1 MAHALVVDAD
11 LEIQR
16 CLSDIIRGE
25 GMTISLADSV
35 RKGRIEIGR
44 HRPNIAFIN
53 QSLPDGEGLSLVA
66 DLPGRQQT
74 AMVLMAAKPSVET
87 ALLALR
93 AGVSD
98 FLPFPL
104 ELKRVHQA
112 LASVG
117 AAPEAPP
124 LGAGIG
130 TDSSAE
136 PGWFGSLLGRCP
148 AMLVLYDQL
157 ARVAPTAATVMLVGE
172 SGTGKELAA
181 QTIHRLS
188 RRARQPFFPLNC
200 GAVSAQLIESE
211 LFGHEKGSF
220 TGADRQHKGFFERA
234 DGGTIFLDEI
244 TEMPLELQVKL
255 LRVLE
260 TGAFTRVGSV
270 QPIQTN
276 VRLISATN
284 RIPEQAVKG
293 GKLREDL
300 YHRLNAFPVRLPP
313 LRERID
319 DIEILASH
327 FLLEL
332 NRSEG
337 AQKCF
342 ADGVLGRWK
351 DAPWPGN
358 VRQLKNVVQR
368 AFILGDQ
375 FLTADEMPDDD
386 EMGVAR
392 AESHK
397 GPMEGRGQGPSAGGF
412 SSDRRGVVIR
422 IGTSIE
428 SAQRQLALA
437 TLVQC
442 AWVEDRAA
450 AMLGISL
457 GHLAKLAGNHQTT
470 QSNQSLRGTPIAP
483 DGFEQ
488 PTLTRS

>member
-16 CLSDIIRGE
+16 CLAEIVRGE
-25 GMTISLADSV
+25 GMTLSLADSI

-53 QSLPDGEGLSLVA
+53 QSLPDGEGLTLIS
-66 DLPGRQQT
+66 DLPRREQT
-74 AMVLMAAKPSVET
+74 ATVLMAAKPSVET

-93 AGVSD
+93 AGVFD
-98 FLPFPL
+98 FLPLPL

-117 AAPEAPP
+117 VSSEAAP

-148 AMLVLYDQL
+148 AMTALYDQL
-157 ARVAPTAATVMLVGE
+157 ARVAPTSATVLLVGE

-211 LFGHEKGSF
+211 LFGHERGSF

-234 DGGTIFLDEI
+234 DGGTIFLDEV

-284 RIPEQAVKG
+284 RIPEQAVQA

-313 LRERID
+313 LRERVD
-319 DIEILASH
+319 DIELLASY

-337 AQKCF
+337 AQKRF
-342 ADGVLGRWK
+342 GDSILARWK
-351 DAPWPGN
+351 IASWPGN
-358 VRQLKNVVQR
+358 VRQLKNAVQR
-368 AFILGDQ
+368 AFILADQ
-375 FLTADEMPDDD
+375 LLTVEELPIG
-386 EMGVAR
+386 E
-392 AESHK
+392 ET
-397 GPMEGRGQGPSAGGF
+397 GPEQSALNQAPRGGSLLGTPSAGGF

-422 IGTSIE
+422 IGTSID

-457 GHLAKLAGNHQTT
+457 EHLTKLAGD
-470 QSNQSLRGTPIAP
+470 SRLNQLN
-483 DGFEQ
+483 Q
-488 PTLTRS
+488 

>member
-1 MAHALVVDAD
+1 
-11 LEIQR
+11 
-16 CLSDIIRGE
+16 
-25 GMTISLADSV
+25 MTA
-35 RKGRIEIGR
+35 
-44 HRPNIAFIN
+44 
-53 QSLPDGEGLSLVA
+53 
-66 DLPGRQQT
+66 
-74 AMVLMAAKPSVET
+74 
-87 ALLALR
+87 
-93 AGVSD
+93 
-98 FLPFPL
+98 
-104 ELKRVHQA
+104 
-112 LASVG
+112 
-117 AAPEAPP
+117 
-124 LGAGIG
+124 
-130 TDSSAE
+130 
-136 PGWFGSLLGRCP
+136 
-148 AMLVLYDQL
+148 LYDQL
-157 ARVAPTAATVMLVGE
+157 ARVAPTSATVLLVGE

-211 LFGHEKGSF
+211 LFGHERGSF

-234 DGGTIFLDEI
+234 DGGTIFLDEV

-284 RIPEQAVKG
+284 RIPEQAVQA

-313 LRERID
+313 LRERVD
-319 DIEILASH
+319 DIELLASH

-337 AQKCF
+337 AQKRLE
-342 ADGVLGRWK
+342 DGVLARWK
-351 DAPWPGN
+351 IAPWPGN
-358 VRQLKNVVQR
+358 VRQLRNAVQR
-368 AFILGDQ
+368 AFILADQ
-375 FLTADEMPDDD
+375 FLTVEEPSFDD
-386 EMGVAR
+386 ESSTER
-392 AESHK
+392 SSL
-397 GPMEGRGQGPSAGGF
+397 SAGQMVGGSLGPGAGGGF
-412 SSDRRGVVIR
+412 PGDRRGVVIR
-422 IGTSIE
+422 IGTSID

-457 GHLAKLAGNHQTT
+457 EHLARLAGDSRLT
-470 QSNQSLRGTPIAP
+470 QPSR
-483 DGFEQ
+483 
-488 PTLTRS
+488 

>member
-16 CLSDIIRGE
+16 FLSEIVRGE
-25 GMTISLADSV
+25 GMTLSLADSV

-53 QSLPDGEGLSLVA
+53 ESLPDGEGLTLIS
-66 DLPGRQQT
+66 DLPGREQT
-74 AMVLMAAKPSVET
+74 ATVLMAAKPSVET

-93 AGVSD
+93 AGVFD
-98 FLPFPL
+98 FLPLPL
-104 ELKRVHQA
+104 ELKRVQLA

-117 AAPEAPP
+117 VSPEAHA
-124 LGAGIG
+124 LGAGVG
-130 TDSSAE
+130 NDCSAE

-148 AMLVLYDQL
+148 AMSELYDQL
-157 ARVAPTAATVMLVGE
+157 ARVAPTSATVLLVGE

-188 RRARQPFFPLNC
+188 RRSRQPFFPLNC

-211 LFGHEKGSF
+211 LFGHERGSF

-234 DGGTIFLDEI
+234 DGGTIFLDEV

-284 RIPEQAVKG
+284 RIPEQAVQD

-313 LRERID
+313 LRERRD
-319 DIEILASH
+319 DIELLASH

-332 NRSEG
+332 NRIEG

-342 ADGVLGRWK
+342 GDGALARWK

-375 FLTADEMPDDD
+375 FLMADDALVDD
-386 EMGVAR
+386 EADTAR
-392 AESHK
+392 TTAHK
-397 GPMEGRGQGPSAGGF
+397 RLVPGRSLAPPVDGGF

-422 IGTSIE
+422 IGTSID

-442 AWVEDRAA
+442 AWAEDRAA

-457 GHLAKLAGNHQTT
+457 EHLAQLAGESRPNHAG
-470 QSNQSLRGTPIAP
+470 R
-483 DGFEQ
+483 
-488 PTLTRS
+488 

>member
-11 LEIQR
+11 LEVQR
-16 CLSDIIRGE
+16 CLSEIVRGE
-25 GMTISLADSV
+25 GMTLSLADSV

-53 QSLPDGEGLSLVA
+53 QSLPDGDGLTLIS
-66 DLPGRQQT
+66 DLPGREHT
-74 AMVLMAAKPSVET
+74 ATVLMAAKPSVET

-93 AGVSD
+93 AGVID
-98 FLPFPL
+98 FLPMPL

-117 AAPEAPP
+117 ASPEARPQ
-124 LGAGIG
+124 GAGIG
-130 TDSSAE
+130 TDCSAE
-136 PGWFGSLLGRCP
+136 PGWFGSLLGKCP
-148 AMLVLYDQL
+148 AMLALYDQL
-157 ARVAPTAATVMLVGE
+157 SRVAPTSATVLLVGE

-211 LFGHEKGSF
+211 LFGHERGSF

-234 DGGTIFLDEI
+234 DGGTIFLDEV

-284 RIPEQAVKG
+284 RIPEQAVQA

-313 LRERID
+313 LRERVE
-319 DIEILASH
+319 DIELLAGH

-337 AQKCF
+337 VQKYF
-342 ADGVLGRWK
+342 GPGVLERWK
-351 DAPWPGN
+351 NAPWPGN
-358 VRQLKNVVQR
+358 VRQLKNLVQR

-375 FLTADEMPDDD
+375 FLTAAELPVDDD
-386 EMGVAR
+386 TDAALSASPKASTEGWGLR
-392 AESHK
+392 PPAE
-397 GPMEGRGQGPSAGGF
+397 GGF
-412 SSDRRGVVIR
+412 STDRRGVVIR
-422 IGTSIE
+422 IGTSLD

-457 GHLAKLAGNHQTT
+457 EQLAKLASGSHP
-470 QSNQSLRGTPIAP
+470 NQLIR
-483 DGFEQ
+483 
-488 PTLTRS
+488 

>member
-16 CLSDIIRGE
+16 CLSDIVRGE
-25 GMTISLADSV
+25 GMTLSLADSV

-53 QSLPDGEGLSLVA
+53 QSLPDGEGLTLIS
-66 DLPGRQQT
+66 DLPGREQT
-74 AMVLMAAKPSVET
+74 ATVLMAAKPSVET

-93 AGVSD
+93 AGVFD
-98 FLPFPL
+98 FLPLPL

-112 LASVG
+112 LASLGVS
-117 AAPEAPP
+117 PEAPP

-130 TDSSAE
+130 TDFSAE

-148 AMLVLYDQL
+148 AMTALYDQL
-157 ARVAPTAATVMLVGE
+157 ARVAPTSATVLLVGE

-211 LFGHEKGSF
+211 LFGHERGSF

-234 DGGTIFLDEI
+234 DGGTIFLDEV

-284 RIPEQAVKG
+284 RIPEQAVQA

-319 DIEILASH
+319 DIELLATH

-337 AQKCF
+337 AQKRF
-342 ADGVLGRWK
+342 GDGVLARWK
-351 DAPWPGN
+351 IAPWPGN
-358 VRQLKNVVQR
+358 VRQLRNAVQR
-368 AFILGDQ
+368 AFILADQ
-375 FLTADEMPDDD
+375 LLTAEELPFDD
-386 EMGVAR
+386 ETGTERTSLYVGTAVGGSL
-392 AESHK
+392 APE
-397 GPMEGRGQGPSAGGF
+397 AGSRF
-412 SSDRRGVVIR
+412 PSDRRGVVIR
-422 IGTSIE
+422 IGTSID

-457 GHLAKLAGNHQTT
+457 EHLAKLAGD
-470 QSNQSLRGTPIAP
+470 SRLNQPNR
-483 DGFEQ
+483 
-488 PTLTRS
+488 

>member
-1 MAHALVVDAD
+1 
-11 LEIQR
+11 
-16 CLSDIIRGE
+16 
-25 GMTISLADSV
+25 
-35 RKGRIEIGR
+35 
-44 HRPNIAFIN
+44 
-53 QSLPDGEGLSLVA
+53 
-66 DLPGRQQT
+66 
-74 AMVLMAAKPSVET
+74 MAAKPSVET

-93 AGVSD
+93 AGVFD
-98 FLPFPL
+98 FLPLPL

-117 AAPEAPP
+117 VSSEAAP

-148 AMLVLYDQL
+148 AMTALYDQL
-157 ARVAPTAATVMLVGE
+157 ARVAPTSATVLLVGE

-211 LFGHEKGSF
+211 LFGHERGSF

-234 DGGTIFLDEI
+234 DGGTIFLDEV

-284 RIPEQAVKG
+284 RIPEQAVQA

-313 LRERID
+313 LRERVD
-319 DIEILASH
+319 DIELLASY

-337 AQKCF
+337 AQKRF
-342 ADGVLGRWK
+342 GDSILARWK
-351 DAPWPGN
+351 IASWPGN
-358 VRQLKNVVQR
+358 VRQLKNAVQR
-368 AFILGDQ
+368 AFILADQ
-375 FLTADEMPDDD
+375 LLTVEELPIG
-386 EMGVAR
+386 E
-392 AESHK
+392 ET
-397 GPMEGRGQGPSAGGF
+397 GPEQSALNQAPRGGSSLGTPSAGGF

-422 IGTSIE
+422 IGTSID

-457 GHLAKLAGNHQTT
+457 EHLTKLAGD
-470 QSNQSLRGTPIAP
+470 SRLNQLN
-483 DGFEQ
+483 Q
-488 PTLTRS
+488 

>member
-1 MAHALVVDAD
+1 
-11 LEIQR
+11 
-16 CLSDIIRGE
+16 
-25 GMTISLADSV
+25 
-35 RKGRIEIGR
+35 
-44 HRPNIAFIN
+44 
-53 QSLPDGEGLSLVA
+53 
-66 DLPGRQQT
+66 
-74 AMVLMAAKPSVET
+74 
-87 ALLALR
+87 
-93 AGVSD
+93 
-98 FLPFPL
+98 
-104 ELKRVHQA
+104 
-112 LASVG
+112 
-117 AAPEAPP
+117 
-124 LGAGIG
+124 
-130 TDSSAE
+130 
-136 PGWFGSLLGRCP
+136 
-148 AMLVLYDQL
+148 
-157 ARVAPTAATVMLVGE
+157 VAPTSATVLLVGE

-211 LFGHEKGSF
+211 LFGHERGSF

-234 DGGTIFLDEI
+234 DGGTIFLDEV

-284 RIPEQAVKG
+284 RIPEQAVQA

-319 DIEILASH
+319 DIELLATH

-337 AQKCF
+337 AQKRF
-342 ADGVLGRWK
+342 GDGVLARWK
-351 DAPWPGN
+351 IAPWPGN
-358 VRQLKNVVQR
+358 VRQLRNAVQR
-368 AFILGDQ
+368 AFILADQ
-375 FLTADEMPDDD
+375 LLTAEELPFDD
-386 EMGVAR
+386 EAGTERTSLYV
-392 AESHK
+392 
-397 GPMEGRGQGPSAGGF
+397 GPAVGGSLGPEAGSRF
-412 SSDRRGVVIR
+412 PSDRRGVVIR
-422 IGTSIE
+422 IGTSID

-457 GHLAKLAGNHQTT
+457 EHLAKLAGD
-470 QSNQSLRGTPIAP
+470 SRLNQPNR
-483 DGFEQ
+483 
-488 PTLTRS
+488 